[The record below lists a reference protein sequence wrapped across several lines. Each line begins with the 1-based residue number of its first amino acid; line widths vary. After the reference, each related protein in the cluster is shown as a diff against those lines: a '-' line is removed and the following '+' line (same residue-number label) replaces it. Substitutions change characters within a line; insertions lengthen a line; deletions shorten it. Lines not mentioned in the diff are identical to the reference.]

1 MPRRALVADDDPLT
15 RELIASMLEELG
27 CETLMARSATD
38 ALGQLASDESIDML
52 FADVNMPGLS
62 GRELAE
68 RVRDFRPQLR
78 VLLVSG
84 LESEGRGFPL
94 LREPFTRSDLRRV
107 MADTTGLCEE

>member
-27 CETLMARSATD
+27 CETLTARSATD
-38 ALGQLASDESIDML
+38 ALGQLEGIDML

-68 RVRDFRPQLR
+68 RARDFRPQLR

-84 LESEGRGFPL
+84 LESDGRGFPL
-94 LREPFTRSDLRRV
+94 LRKPFSQSDLRRV
-107 MADTTGLCEE
+107 LAETTGPCED

>member
-1 MPRRALVADDDPLT
+1 MRDADG
-15 RELIASMLEELG
+15 A
-27 CETLMARSATD
+27 ATD
-38 ALGQLASDESIDML
+38 ALGQ

-68 RVRDFRPQLR
+68 RARDFRPKLR

-94 LREPFTRSDLRRV
+94 LRKPFSQSDLRRV
-107 MADTTGLCEE
+107 MTGLCED